1 MPDFIN
7 SKSITTSKIIE
18 IVIIV
23 KKNKEL
29 NKLIWDS

>member
-1 MPDFIN
+1 MPDFIK

-23 KKNKEL
+23 KKKKEL
-29 NKLIWDS
+29 NKLI